1 MNFIKKLSLVLPVFS
16 LLAFSSTAD
25 AQENITVKGVV
36 SATTGE
42 SVIGA
47 GVMIKGTMTGVTTD
61 IDGQYEIEAPDNAV
75 LVISSIGYK
84 TLEIA
89 INGRTKV
96 DVILE
101 PDNKLLEEAV
111 AIGYGSQSKL
121 TLTGSVAQT
130 SGESLAKSS
139 TVNLS
144 QGLAGRLS
152 GVIVS
157 NRSGEPGNDDATMFI
172 RGRSTLG
179 DNTPLIIIDGIPGRA
194 DEFSRLSG
202 DEIESINVLK
212 DASGA
217 IYGARSANGVILVT
231 TKRGQYNEAPR
242 VTFTY
247 DLGLQQP
254 TRLVDMA
261 DAVLYANAYNDEL
274 AITGASPYYN
284 DVQLQHFMDQ
294 DDPVLYP
301 NTDWFDEIIKPV
313 SVQHKYGVSINDM
326 TVEEKKRG
334 LWVEFNFSSS
344 CTVNEL
350 PFEKLLV
357 KVEEEYCGFNL
368 IRYTSSQGYFGRCFY
383 LQLADKT
390 MKPFSE
396 ILSEIE
402 I

>member
-144 QGLAGRLS
+144 QGLSICR
-152 GVIVS
+152 
-157 NRSGEPGNDDATMFI
+157 
-172 RGRSTLG
+172 
-179 DNTPLIIIDGIPGRA
+179 RA
-194 DEFSRLSG
+194 
-202 DEIESINVLK
+202 
-212 DASGA
+212 
-217 IYGARSANGVILVT
+217 
-231 TKRGQYNEAPR
+231 
-242 VTFTY
+242 
-247 DLGLQQP
+247 LQ
-254 TRLVDMA
+254 
-261 DAVLYANAYNDEL
+261 E
-274 AITGASPYYN
+274 
-284 DVQLQHFMDQ
+284 
-294 DDPVLYP
+294 
-301 NTDWFDEIIKPV
+301 
-313 SVQHKYGVSINDM
+313 
-326 TVEEKKRG
+326 
-334 LWVEFNFSSS
+334 
-344 CTVNEL
+344 
-350 PFEKLLV
+350 
-357 KVEEEYCGFNL
+357 GFP
-368 IRYTSSQGYFGRCFY
+368 
-383 LQLADKT
+383 A
-390 MKPFSE
+390 
-396 ILSEIE
+396 
-402 I
+402 